1 MLTPD
6 WLKQYKKEQLNGDI
20 IAGVI
25 VAVVLVPQ
33 AMAYGM
39 LAGLPPE
46 TALYSSVLPLIL
58 YAAFGSSRTLAV
70 GPVGLM
76 SLMTGATLIEL
87 DINDPTLMV
96 SAAHTLALLTGGIL
110 LLMRLAKLGSIINYL
125 SHPVISGFVSAS
137 AIIIAISQLKH
148 LFGLDIPRGLPSY
161 EVLFLLA
168 SNLQNLNIATTTIGI
183 TSLLI
188 LYGFKEP
195 LGRLLKQTSCSDL
208 CIQITSKV
216 GPLFAVSAST
226 LAVYYL
232 NLSDEQQV
240 SIIGHIPAGLPTIII
255 PSTNTLLIKSLF
267 PSAII
272 IALIGYLES
281 VSIAKSM
288 ASQKRQKIDSNKE
301 LVGLGTA
308 NIASAI
314 SGGYPVA
321 GGFGRSMV
329 NFTSGANTPLAS
341 IISALLV
348 AITLASLTSLFFF
361 LPKAALAAII
371 ITAVISLIDAHTL
384 KHAWRYDRADAS
396 SMLITFITVLLINVE
411 TGIFAGII
419 MSIGLYLHRSSQPH
433 IAIVGQLGNT
443 EHYRN
448 IKRFE
453 VTTQPNILA
462 LRIDENLYFANTNY
476 LEDNIMQLVA
486 DNKKIDHIVLICS
499 SISFIDSSALESLD
513 NILYRLQQARIKL
526 HLAEVKGPVMDKLK
540 TTEFINKVGLSNI
553 YISTHQ
559 AVQTLTKQHPL

>member
-255 PSTNTLLIKSLF
+255 PSTDTLLIKSLF